1 MPAAAAAYNRL
12 IALAGLTDRA
22 TCTPGAGAS
31 TRSAIVP
38 NSLALGGSHAP
49 ALLLTGANMGGKSTL
64 VRAACTAVIMAQLG
78 CYVPC
83 SAALLSPV
91 DRVFTRIG
99 AMDRIVS
106 GECCLGSAAQHC
118 CAVEC

>member
-1 MPAAAAAYNRL
+1 MA
-12 IALAGLTDRA
+12 
-22 TCTPGAGAS
+22 CTPGAGAS
-31 TRSAIVP
+31 TRTAIVP
-38 NSLALGGSHAP
+38 NSLALGGCQAP

-64 VRAACTAVIMAQLG
+64 LRATCTAVIMAQLG

-106 GECCLGSAAQHC
+106 GECCLDRRGAALC
-118 CAVEC
+118 CFAP